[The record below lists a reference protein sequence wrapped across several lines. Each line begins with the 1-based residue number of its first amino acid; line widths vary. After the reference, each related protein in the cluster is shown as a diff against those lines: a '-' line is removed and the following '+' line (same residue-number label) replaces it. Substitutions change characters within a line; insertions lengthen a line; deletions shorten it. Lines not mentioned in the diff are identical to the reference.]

1 MKRVGTVDKCCD
13 CGKLK
18 VYFHQTNIFLFYDYA
33 SNVINV
39 LNYFIGRNFCKINY
53 VKLLQL
59 PAIIFVKYFIH
70 SAQKVKFSIKD
81 FFSKCEQIRR
91 KLRIC

>member
-33 SNVINV
+33 SNIINV
-39 LNYFIGRNFCKINY
+39 LNYFIGRNF
-53 VKLLQL
+53 
-59 PAIIFVKYFIH
+59 A
-70 SAQKVKFSIKD
+70 
-81 FFSKCEQIRR
+81 R
-91 KLRIC
+91 